1 MRLALVLLGTLLIAL
16 ARPAQAES
24 LRVPRPDAQV
34 PVRFSLI
41 KTSEVTTLESFAYD
55 GGDWFKRTTMNHVAV
70 LVQHP
75 RGSFL
80 FDTGLGRRID
90 AQFHLDMPW
99 WGKLLFA
106 YGPVRPARD
115 QLDAA
120 AIPPVRQVIP
130 SHAHWD
136 HASGLVDFP
145 EAEVWLTTAEKA
157 FIDAP
162 PPAAVLPSQVQGAA
176 IRWQS
181 LAFAPRPFAGYAES
195 HDLYGDGS
203 VVLVPLS
210 GHTPGSVGMF
220 VNLPSGRQVFFV
232 GDLVWKLEA
241 ARRVQA
247 KYWVARNVVDHD
259 PAETLG
265 GISTLNALMRANP
278 DLVVVPAHDAG
289 VQDALGYF
297 PNWVD

>member
-1 MRLALVLLGTLLIAL
+1 MRLALALVATLLVAL

-24 LRVPRPDAQV
+24 LQVPRPDAAV

-41 KTSEVTTLESFAYD
+41 KTSEVTTQAALAYD
-55 GGDWFKRTTMNHVAV
+55 GGNWFERATLNHTAV

-80 FDTGLGRRID
+80 FDTGLGRDID
-90 AQFHLDMPW
+90 AQFHHDMPW
-99 WGKLLFA
+99 WGKLLFS
-106 YGPVRPARD
+106 YGPVTPARD

-120 AIPPVRQVIP
+120 AVPPLKRVIP

-145 EAEVWLTTAEKA
+145 EAEVWVTTAEKT
-157 FIDAP
+157 FLDTP
-162 PPAAVLPSQVQGAA
+162 PPAAVLPSQVTPAS

-181 LAFAPRPFAGYAES
+181 LALEPKPYAGYARS
-195 HDLYGDGS
+195 LDLYGDGS
-203 VVLVPLS
+203 VVLVPMA

-232 GDLVWKLEA
+232 GDVVWKLEA
-241 ARRVQA
+241 ARTVQA
-247 KYWVARNVVDHD
+247 KFWVARHIVDHD
-259 PAETLG
+259 HAGTLG
-265 GISTLNALMRANP
+265 AIATLNALMKANP
-278 DLVVVPAHDAG
+278 ELVVVPAHDAA
-289 VQDALGYF
+289 VQNSLGYF
-297 PNWVD
+297 PNWVE